1 MARRLALAAAC
12 VLTLVPVAFRAFASR
27 PEPPRPCAP
36 EGRGAPPRHWV
47 GCAGDA
53 GPRRDLTGRE
63 RLLAGLPIDLNAAT
77 PEDLAS
83 IPGLS
88 ARLATA
94 IVADRA
100 RNGRFR
106 TAEDLIRVRGIG
118 PVRLARA
125 RRFLVIGP

>member
-1 MARRLALAAAC
+1 MARRLALAVAC
-12 VLTLVPVAFRAFASR
+12 LLTLVPVAFRALASR
-27 PEPPRPCAP
+27 PEPPQPCAP
-36 EGRGAPPRHWV
+36 EGRGVPPRHWA
-47 GCAGDA
+47 GCAEDA

-63 RLLAGLPIDLNAAT
+63 RLLVGLPIDLNTAT

-88 ARLATA
+88 ARLAAA
-94 IVADRA
+94 IVADRS

-125 RRFLVIGP
+125 RRFLAIGP